1 MKRFLSVWLG
11 MLAIVLL
18 AGCQFAK
25 PINWNARVG
34 SYTFDQAVIELG
46 PPDSQAKL
54 SDGRVVAKWVTRYAS
69 GGTVIV
75 SGGYGYNSYPGVGI
89 VQTTPSYYERRLILT
104 FNTNNVLSAWVRK

>member
-25 PINWNARVG
+25 PINWNSRVG
-34 SYTFDQAVIELG
+34 SYSYDQAVIELG

-54 SDGRVVAKWVTRYAS
+54 SDGRVVAKWVTRY
-69 GGTVIV
+69 GGGSSVIV
-75 SGGYGYNSYPGVGI
+75 SGGFYAYPSGVGI
-89 VQTTPSYYERRLILT
+89 VNTTPNYYERRLILT
-104 FNTNNVLSAWVRK
+104 FTTNNVLTAWSKR

>member
-34 SYTFDQAVIELG
+34 NYTFDQAVIELG

-54 SDGRVVAKWVTRYAS
+54 SDGRVVAKWVSRYSS
-69 GGTVIV
+69 GSAVV
-75 SGGYGYNSYPGVGI
+75 VGGGLYSNPYGMSV
-89 VQTTPSYYERRLILT
+89 VETTPGYFESKLVLT
-104 FNTNNVLSAWVRK
+104 FNTNSVLAAWSKK